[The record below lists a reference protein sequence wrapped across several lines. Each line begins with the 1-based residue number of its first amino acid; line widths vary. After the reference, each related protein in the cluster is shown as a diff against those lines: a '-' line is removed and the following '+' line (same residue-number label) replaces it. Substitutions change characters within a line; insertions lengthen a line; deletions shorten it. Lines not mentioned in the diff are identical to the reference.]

1 MIVKTNSESPLNA
14 FFNNQMNINIDGMAH
29 HMMIDGIYSN
39 KLNSVIREI
48 CTNAHDSHITA
59 GIDKPLEIVITP
71 VDKGCKVV
79 IEDFGVGLST
89 QDSIDYLCTLNA
101 SSKRD
106 SNDVVGCFGI
116 GSKSVYSLTDKYSFE
131 CVKDGVKTFIN
142 LSKDLSGTPDYS
154 HTTTETSEPNGVTC
168 TFICQFSLKEILL
181 AIYSELTFFKI
192 KPVIKIVNDE
202 SSPVFRDRSE
212 TIENFSNPFANTF
225 RSNTEI
231 FVSDENEIINNKI
244 FFPEV
249 EEFEHFY
256 TVKEDSI
263 DNIYHR
269 HFKLDKTVVC
279 GGIGYSTSGFNSN
292 YPMNSSRTTKIVL
305 KFELGEINFGIS
317 REIIDNTPETNK
329 NILEKTLKVLE
340 ELEFLDSVFELQRSF
355 MEPVHSVS
363 IIDSNLIDDAESV
376 TFLRR
381 FKKSVEIVKTP
392 SFRNFINKFGL
403 NFIFNFINYDDNL
416 YNFLQYVERNRS
428 EMFRNETSKEE
439 WIPFQ
444 DYLNKPE
451 RGYRFATK
459 RIHLVSAI
467 RRYIKNYGK
476 NTIYELLDHEYLDYK
491 VFPYNIKDYEEPP
504 TIIYSHKA
512 LGSDTFLHGLDSS
525 TIGNKIV
532 IKMKRA
538 SVESSLTCVKNIL
551 DIIGDTPIYSIDEYR
566 EIDLD
571 LCKSLKPVRAA
582 RDPNTASEV
591 VTVSPD
597 GLKLRTKMERFS
609 IYDHKYSYRDRNSIQ
624 TVHNFDETYT
634 SSQLKTELRKIVG
647 HKDVLI
653 FPEDAFKEG
662 YSVKDISLSNVCVID
677 KSDCSDVEEVLKI
690 LRAADINYHV
700 LDKEMSLSELSDENK
715 TRVLYSLVKDNI
727 NTTVTTKIQGLFPE
741 ENSNSFS
748 YNKRPLETVYSILLN
763 TFYSRVYNLGAFD
776 LIVDKLQD
784 KYTDLENIE
793 RISNQISESVG
804 INLTQE
810 NINTFRRNLNE

>member
-59 GIDKPLEIVITP
+59 GIDKPFEIVITP
-71 VDKGCKVV
+71 VEKGCKVV

-116 GSKSVYSLTDKYSFE
+116 GSKSVYSITDKYSFE

-168 TFICQFSLKEILL
+168 IFICQFSLKEILL

-192 KPVIKIVNDE
+192 KPIIKIINDE
-202 SSPVFRDRSE
+202 SSPVFFDRSE
-212 TIENFSNPFANTF
+212 SIENFANPFANTF
-225 RSNTEI
+225 NSNTEI

-249 EEFEHFY
+249 KEFEHFY
-256 TVKEDSI
+256 TVKEDSM

-279 GGIGYSTSGFNSN
+279 GGIGYNISGFRDN
-292 YPMNSSRTTKIVL
+292 YSMNFCSSDKIVL

-329 NILEKTLKVLE
+329 SILEKTLKVLE
-340 ELEFLDSVFELQRSF
+340 ELTFLESVFTLQRTF
-355 MEPVHSVS
+355 MGSTHSVS
-363 IIDSNLIDDAESV
+363 LIDSNLIDDAESV
-376 TFLRR
+376 TFLRQ
-381 FKKSVEIVKTP
+381 FKKSVEIVKTS

-403 NFIFNFINYDDNL
+403 KFIFNFINYDDTL

-428 EMFRNETSKEE
+428 EMFKNETSKEE
-439 WIPFQ
+439 WAPFQ
-444 DYLNKPE
+444 DYLTKPE
-451 RGYRFATK
+451 RRFRYGTK
-459 RIHLVSAI
+459 RIQLVSAI
-467 RRYIKNYGK
+467 RRYVKNFGK
-476 NTIYELLDHEYLDYK
+476 NSIYDLLDHEVLDYK
-491 VFPYNIKDYEEPP
+491 VFRYNREDYEEPP
-504 TIIYSHKA
+504 IIIYSHKA
-512 LGSDTFLHGLDSS
+512 LGSDTFLHDLDPSI
-525 TIGNKIV
+525 IGNKIV
-532 IKMKRA
+532 IKMKRS

-551 DIIGDTPIYSIDEYR
+551 DIIGDAPIYSIDEYR

-582 RDPNTASEV
+582 RNPDTPSEV
-591 VTVSPD
+591 ATVSHE

-609 IYDHKYSYRDRNSIQ
+609 IYDYKYFYMDRSNIQ

-634 SSQLKTELRKIVG
+634 SSQLKTELKKIVG

-662 YSVKDISLSNVCVID
+662 FSVKDISLSNMCIID

-690 LRAADINYHV
+690 LEAADINFHV
-700 LDKEMSLSELSDENK
+700 IDKEMSLSGLSDENK
-715 TRVLYSLVKDNI
+715 TRVLHSLVKDNI
-727 NTTVTTKIQGLFPE
+727 SATVSSKIQELFPE
-741 ENSNSFS
+741 ENSNSFF
-748 YNKRPLETVYSILLN
+748 NKRPLATVYNILLS
-763 TFYSRVYNLGAFD
+763 TFYSRVYNLREFD

-793 RISNQISESVG
+793 RISNQITESVD